1 MQLSL
6 HAEYAL
12 RTLLYLGAHP
22 DRVVST
28 KEISGA
34 YGISKHHLV
43 RVVQTLGDLGYVTVA
58 PGRSGGV
65 SLAIEPH
72 RIRLGDVVR
81 NAEPGFRLAECFDM
95 KHNTCVVAPICT
107 LKPVLRAALEAFLAA
122 LNRYTLADLMAG
134 GAQRKLAAI
143 FVSL

>member
-28 KEISGA
+28 KEISSA

-65 SLAIEPH
+65 SLAMEPH

-81 NAEPGFRLAECFDM
+81 KAEPGFRLAECFDM
-95 KHNTCVVAPICT
+95 QHNTCVVAPICT
-107 LKPVLRAALEAFLAA
+107 LKPVLREALEAFLAA
-122 LNRYTLADLMAG
+122 LNRYTLADLMAR

-143 FVSL
+143 LVSL